1 MYMSNWTL
9 KEKSM
14 GDLEVTISG
23 EDWKKAVKK
32 AFDKIARNVT
42 IDGFRKG
49 QAPKALI
56 ERRVPASERYMQ
68 AVEDNA
74 NHWLQEALKE
84 QELEPIDRPVL
95 DIRSMDAEQAVVV
108 FTFPVEPEAK
118 LGDYKSL
125 KYEVKEAAVTDE
137 DVDKEINS
145 TRERYAEWEV
155 TEEAAENGDTV
166 NINYKGLKDG
176 VAFDGG
182 TAENHDLVLGSGSFI
197 PGFEEQL
204 VGVKAGDEKALNLT
218 FPEDYHSEELA
229 GAAVVFEVK
238 VNEVKKKVLPEVN
251 DDFAKDLNWP
261 DVESLDDLKK
271 TIRERLETSRKNT
284 AENEAANKLMEQLV
298 EMTEVEVPEI
308 MIENEVEAQIQQFAQ
323 QVQGAGLSLSQ
334 YMKFA
339 GLTVDSLKE
348 SYRENAEKGVKSR
361 LALKQIAK
369 LENLT
374 VSDEEAEKELEK
386 LAEMYG
392 MKLDDVKQYI
402 PVEQMK
408 GDMKAEKALN
418 FLKGLNAAE

>member
-1 MYMSNWTL
+1 MSNWTL

-125 KYEVKEAAVTDE
+125 KYEVEEAAVTDE

-308 MIENEVEAQIQQFAQ
+308 MIDNEVEAQIQQFAQ

>member
-1 MYMSNWTL
+1 MSNWTL

-125 KYEVKEAAVTDE
+125 KYEVEEAAVTDE

-204 VGVKAGDEKALNLT
+204 IGVKAGDEKALNLT

-334 YMKFA
+334 YMQFA

-408 GDMKAEKALN
+408 GDMKTEKALN

>member
-1 MYMSNWTL
+1 MSNWTL

>member
-1 MYMSNWTL
+1 MSNWTL

-125 KYEVKEAAVTDE
+125 KYEVEEAAVTDE

-197 PGFEEQL
+197 PGFEDQL

-408 GDMKAEKALN
+408 GDMKTEKALN

>member
-125 KYEVKEAAVTDE
+125 KYEVEEAAVTDE

>member
-125 KYEVKEAAVTDE
+125 KYEVEEAAVTDE

-197 PGFEEQL
+197 PGFEDQL

-408 GDMKAEKALN
+408 GDMKTEKALN

>member
-1 MYMSNWTL
+1 MSNWTL

-125 KYEVKEAAVTDE
+125 KYEVEEAAVTDE

-339 GLTVDSLKE
+339 GLTVDSMKE

-402 PVEQMK
+402 PVDQMK

>member
-1 MYMSNWTL
+1 MSNWTL

-125 KYEVKEAAVTDE
+125 KYEVEEAAVTDE

>member
-1 MYMSNWTL
+1 MSNWTL

-125 KYEVKEAAVTDE
+125 KYEVEEAAVTDE

-339 GLTVDSLKE
+339 GLTVDSMKE

>member
-125 KYEVKEAAVTDE
+125 KYEVEEAAVTDE

-339 GLTVDSLKE
+339 GLTVDSMKE